1 MAAMKIVVGVDDSAM
16 GEGALRAALEYASRL
31 GGEVDAV
38 FVSHVPAT
46 VLAAMGGVP
55 GIGEDFAATQR
66 QQVWARMKPIL
77 DGAPVPVRPIDLEGY
92 PPDALVAHAAAV
104 AAELMVVG
112 TRGRG
117 ELASLLLGSTSHRVV
132 NHAPCNVLVVRH
144 RQEEAG

>member
-1 MAAMKIVVGVDDSAM
+1 MKIVVGVDDSVM
-16 GEGALRAALEYASRL
+16 GEAALRTAIDYAARL

-66 QQVWARMKPIL
+66 QQVWARMKPII
-77 DGAPVPVRPIDLEGY
+77 DGSKGLVHPVDLEGY
-92 PPDALVAHAAAV
+92 PPDALVGHATTAKAD
-104 AAELMVVG
+104 LMVVG

-144 RQEEAG
+144 PQEESA

>member
-1 MAAMKIVVGVDDSAM
+1 MKIVVGVDDSPVAV
-16 GEGALRAALEYASRL
+16 EALRTAIKYAEKL
-31 GGEVDAV
+31 GAEVDAV

-55 GIGEDFAATQR
+55 SVGEEFAATQR
-66 QQVWARMKPIL
+66 EQVWALMR
-77 DGAPVPVRPIDLEGY
+77 PVMDASPVTVHGIDLEGY
-92 PPDALVAHAAAV
+92 PPDTLVAHAESVGAD
-104 AAELMVVG
+104 LIVVG

-144 RQEEAG
+144 QEEST

>member
-1 MAAMKIVVGVDDSAM
+1 MKIVVGVDDSPA
-16 GEGALRAALEYASRL
+16 GVEALTTAIEYAKKL
-31 GGEVDAV
+31 GAEVDAV

-55 GIGEDFAATQR
+55 SVGEEFAATQR
-66 QQVWARMKPIL
+66 QQVWARIRPVM
-77 DGAPVPVRPIDLEGY
+77 DAAPVTVHGIDLEGY

-104 AAELMVVG
+104 DADLVVVG

-144 RQEEAG
+144 QEESR

>member
-1 MAAMKIVVGVDDSAM
+1 MKIVVGVDDSPA
-16 GEGALRAALEYASRL
+16 GVEALRTAIEYAQKL
-31 GGEVDAV
+31 GAEVDAI

-55 GIGEDFAATQR
+55 SVGEDFAATQR
-66 QQVWARMKPIL
+66 QQVWARMRTVM
-77 DGAPVPVRPIDLEGY
+77 DASPVTVHGIDLEGY
-92 PPDALVAHAAAV
+92 PPDVLVAHADAV
-104 AAELMVVG
+104 DADLVVVG

-144 RQEEAG
+144 QEESA